1 MKTTTIFVFNIWVFG
16 SMNLPTKTIPIQDTP
31 AHFENSLSSGKV
43 LFEQNC
49 TKCHGIDGTKGKF
62 GAKNLQK
69 SVLTDDQ
76 YLGIIQKG
84 KGIMPSWEKKLSADQ
99 ITDIISYIKTLKK

>member
-1 MKTTTIFVFNIWVFG
+1 MKTTTILILNLWAFRALFLSNITMPVQ
-16 SMNLPTKTIPIQDTP
+16 SKPI
-31 AHFENSLSSGKV
+31 HFENSVNSGKV

-69 SVLTDDQ
+69 SILTDDQ
-76 YLGIIQKG
+76 YLRTIQKG
-84 KGIMPSWEKKLSADQ
+84 KGLMPSWEKKLTNDQ

>member
-1 MKTTTIFVFNIWVFG
+1 M
-16 SMNLPTKTIPIQDTP
+16 PIQNPTTH
-31 AHFENSLSSGKV
+31 AENSVHSGKE

-49 TKCHGIDGTKGKF
+49 TKCHGINGTKGRF

-76 YLGIIQKG
+76 YLKIIQKG

>member
-1 MKTTTIFVFNIWVFG
+1 MKTTTILILNLWAFG
-16 SMNLPTKTIPIQDTP
+16 ALFFSNKTIPVQDTP
-31 AHFENSLSSGKV
+31 SHFENSVSPGKV
-43 LFEQNC
+43 LYEQNC

-76 YLGIIQKG
+76 YLRTIREG
-84 KGIMPSWEKKLSADQ
+84 KGFMPSWEKKLTADQ
-99 ITDIISYIKTLKK
+99 ISDIISYIKTLKK